1 MNAAHLYRESGLMD
15 DKRNFERVSMEVP
28 VLIECLRPK
37 RRKRLILTCTNLSA
51 SGAYFN
57 TPKTFPKGAEVKV
70 EIFLYDKDHASCPV
84 INVTGRV
91 VRSERQGMAIS
102 FNEDYDITTME
113 ESARPIPSSPPLPP
127 LRWGKGLLHLN
138 DSKTKRE

>member
-15 DKRNFERVSMEVP
+15 DKRNFERFSMDVP

-37 RRKRLILTCTNLSA
+37 RRKRLILTSMNLSA

-57 TPKTFPKGAEVKV
+57 TPKTFPKGAEVKM
-70 EIFLYDKDHASCPV
+70 EIFLYDKDHESGPV

-91 VRSERQGMAIS
+91 LRSEPKGMAVS

-113 ESARPIPSSPPLPP
+113 ESARPIPSSPPLPAS
-127 LRWGKGLLHLN
+127 RW
-138 DSKTKRE
+138 R